1 MINSIKNKI
10 KKSYSYNNIDFK
22 SNNINSNNDNNNSNF
37 QIISDDDCIN
47 YKIKSF
53 KSNCLNCNKIIN
65 SKDKMLN
72 FCDLD
77 CKSSFKIKSYLI
89 EN

>member
-22 SNNINSNNDNNNSNF
+22 SNNINSNNNTSNF
-37 QIISDDDCIN
+37 KIISDDDCIN
-47 YKIKSF
+47 NKIKSF

-65 SKDKMLN
+65 SKEKMLN

>member
-1 MINSIKNKI
+1 MINLIKNKI

-22 SNNINSNNDNNNSNF
+22 SNNIDSNNNNSNF

-65 SKDKMLN
+65 SKEKMMN

-77 CKSSFKIKSYLI
+77 CKSSFKIKSFLI

>member
-22 SNNINSNNDNNNSNF
+22 SNNNSNF

-77 CKSSFKIKSYLI
+77 CKSSFIILQMKVLEVVKKYL
-89 EN
+89 

>member
-22 SNNINSNNDNNNSNF
+22 SNNINYNNNNSNF

-47 YKIKSF
+47 NKIKSF

-65 SKDKMLN
+65 SKEKMLN

>member
-22 SNNINSNNDNNNSNF
+22 SNNNSNF